1 MRDGCICVKSACVYA
16 VVLVCLPVGVNFS
29 CDNQS
34 DSCCLCDSVG
44 VCRWFLHLM
53 WVVGLVCGPFS
64 VENPAGYE
72 LDASERSELLPLLRG
87 VVVNVDHDG
96 VREAVASAVVSGDGV
111 DGGVVRS
118 ILPHVGVV
126 RDGWQL
132 PDGSMWVMFEIF
144 PECDCVLSLVVG
156 GHLGCLSLT
165 HFDDGVTLRPV
176 EVALCSAPAR
186 PFSYVRFVTGTL
198 RAACEYKARVLSGG
212 IPSVMEAEPKK
223 SAPVVSQLE
232 AILNGLSAADRGLV
246 EARFTEMLAAVD
258 DANAARTTAEKEFNR
273 LKELKETDKR
283 LMHQHFD
290 SLVELL
296 PEDIRKQFLVNK
308 DMVDV
313 LDRADPEVFHN
324 VNNLIKCASA
334 GMLAAAASSGGERV
348 SKRARSEEPVC
359 ASKDADVEMAVS
371 SALVSG
377 GESALQRALADTFC
391 AF

>member
-1 MRDGCICVKSACVYA
+1 
-16 VVLVCLPVGVNFS
+16 
-29 CDNQS
+29 
-34 DSCCLCDSVG
+34 
-44 VCRWFLHLM
+44 M

-64 VENPAGYE
+64 VSNPSGYE
-72 LDASERSELLPLLRG
+72 LDVLARRELMSLLRG

-96 VREAVASAVVSGDGV
+96 VREAVASALSSGDVV

-118 ILPHVGVV
+118 TLPHVGVV

-132 PDGSMWVMFEIF
+132 GDGSMWVLFEIF
-144 PECDCVLSLVVG
+144 SECDCVVSLVVG

-165 HFDDGVTLRPV
+165 HFDDGATLRPI

-186 PFSYVRFVTGTL
+186 PFSFVRFVTGTL
-198 RAACEYKARVLSGG
+198 RAACEYKARVLRGG
-212 IPSVMEAEPKK
+212 IPSVMEAETAKPVATV
-223 SAPVVSQLE
+223 SALE

-246 EARFTEMLAAVD
+246 EARFTEMLSAVD
-258 DANAARTTAEKEFNR
+258 DANAARTSAEKEFNR

-334 GMLAAAASSGGERV
+334 GMLAASQAGGRV
-348 SKRARSEEPVC
+348 LKRARSEEPAAAVV
-359 ASKDADVEMAVS
+359 AEDVAMS
-371 SALVSG
+371 SG
-377 GESALQRALADTFC
+377 NESALQRALADTFS